1 VLTELEHGSE
11 IIAPDMVRGKTMRRF
26 LRDERG
32 ATAIEYAL
40 IAVIISIVVVGGA
53 TTIGTS
59 LKTSFQSVSSGFSS
73 SR

>member
-1 VLTELEHGSE
+1 
-11 IIAPDMVRGKTMRRF
+11 MRRF